1 MGGEHAV
8 QIAQSDVFFQGWVI
22 STSLKCHWIAQPWLR
37 SALNTEFRL
46 LSISPIFQRC
56 YILSTP
62 LVCRL
67 TINVDVRRC
76 NPFNRSSWIS
86 IRRRIKSVCL
96 PSDGCETYWTSWS
109 LSISHRVL
117 SLPSCIWLEI
127 HEGAEDI
134 SEPSC
139 RVLGAPWFSQE
150 PCSHSIWMSQ
160 STWADVSSPFTLITA
175 APLLPSRAVLSVSR
189 NVSFDKREG
198 GTGQEGAYYADLG
211 DQV

>member
-67 TINVDVRRC
+67 TINVDVRRY
-76 NPFNRSSWIS
+76 NPFSRSSWIS
-86 IRRRIKSVCL
+86 IGRRIESGCL
-96 PSDGCETYWTSWS
+96 PSDGLRNLMNILVSIDIAPRLISPIIYLVGDSWGC
-109 LSISHRVL
+109 RGYF
-117 SLPSCIWLEI
+117 
-127 HEGAEDI
+127 GA
-134 SEPSC
+134 
-139 RVLGAPWFSQE
+139 L
-150 PCSHSIWMSQ
+150 
-160 STWADVSSPFTLITA
+160 VSSPWSPMIQPGTLQSQHLDESIH
-175 APLLPSRAVLSVSR
+175 LGWCFLSVYLNNCSSLAAIKS
-189 NVSFDKREG
+189 SFICL
-198 GTGQEGAYYADLG
+198 A
-211 DQV
+211 

>member
-46 LSISPIFQRC
+46 LSISAIFQSC
-56 YILSTP
+56 YFLSTP

-67 TINVDVRRC
+67 TINVDVRRY
-76 NPFNRSSWIS
+76 NPFSRSSWIS
-86 IRRRIKSVCL
+86 IGRRIESGCL
-96 PSDGCETYWTSWS
+96 PSDGLRNLMNILVSIDIAPRLISPIIYLVGDSWGC
-109 LSISHRVL
+109 RGYF
-117 SLPSCIWLEI
+117 
-127 HEGAEDI
+127 GA
-134 SEPSC
+134 PC

-160 STWADVSSPFTLITA
+160 STRADVSSRFALITA
-175 APLLPSRAVLSVSR
+175 APLLPSRAVICL
-189 NVSFDKREG
+189 
-198 GTGQEGAYYADLG
+198 A
-211 DQV
+211 